1 MYKEVVSPIFDRMDS
16 ETGHTMAR
24 EALHLAES
32 NPLTLRLLELFA
44 DQHSRFS
51 DERLQITAGGVSF
64 ENPVMVGAGWD
75 KKGRAVQALYAL
87 GFSGVEVGS
96 VLAYGQPGNDKPRQ
110 FMVAPGVALNRL
122 GFNAPPVQE
131 VRKNLER
138 YQEGRAVVGVSVGKN
153 KEIDRDTPKMHAIV
167 VRELLGIADYFTLN
181 VSSPNTPGLREL
193 QEKGLLS
200 DNVQAILE
208 TMSDLK
214 IQKPLFIKIAPDLTN
229 EATNDVVQVVT
240 DFGLAGIIATNTTI
254 NGAIKNRYGVEG
266 QNGGISGDDPD
277 FRRMATEKIAHI
289 FRETS
294 GMMDIIGVGGVNS
307 ADTALEKIQAGA
319 RVVQIVTGIRGEGT
333 TLPGKINRGLA
344 TWMGHEG
351 IQNISE
357 IVGSRAS

>member
-1 MYKEVVSPIFDRMDS
+1 MISPVLDRMDS
-16 ETGHTMAR
+16 ERGHVMAR
-24 EALHLAES
+24 EALHMAEAT
-32 NPLTLRLLELFA
+32 PITLRLLELFA

-51 DERLQITAGGVSF
+51 NEKLNITAGGVSF

-110 FMVAPGVALNRL
+110 FMVGPGVALNRL
-122 GFNAPPVQE
+122 GFNAPPAQT
-131 VRKNLER
+131 VRENLQRYKNSK
-138 YQEGRAVVGVSVGKN
+138 AVIGISVGKN
-153 KEIDRDTPKMHAIV
+153 KEIEHDTPKMHAIV
-167 VRELLGIADYFTLN
+167 VRELFDVADYFTFN
-181 VSSPNTPGLREL
+181 PSSPNTPGLRQL
-193 QEKGLLS
+193 QEKGLLT
-200 DNVQAILE
+200 DNIQAILE
-208 TMSDLK
+208 TMDTCGGR
-214 IQKPLFIKIAPDLTN
+214 KPLFIKIAPDLTN
-229 EATNDVVQVVT
+229 EATSDVVQVAL
-240 DFGLAGIIATNTTI
+240 DYGLAGIIATNTTI
-254 NGAIKNRYGVEG
+254 NEGIKKRYGVEG
-266 QNGGISGDDPD
+266 QMGGISGNDPD

-307 ADTALEKIQAGA
+307 AGTALEKIHAGA
-319 RVVQIVTGIRGEGT
+319 KVIQIVTGIRGEGT

-357 IVGSRAS
+357 VVGSRAS